1 MSVEVYVTYVC
12 GVQVY
17 VTRVCVQEYITHVCA
32 RVCQIR
38 VYKIMCTSLSMQ
50 NSSIS

>member
-1 MSVEVYVTYVC
+1 MCVLEEYVTYM
-12 GVQVY
+12 
-17 VTRVCVQEYITHVCA
+17 CVQEYITHVCA